1 MVKENRILIFI
12 IGFLCAWVLLSAPL
26 KKAIGQSPI
35 PPSVTFSG
43 ASDVIYFF
51 DRENAKIYR
60 YNTQGR
66 MTRAYV
72 VRELGESLDKVR
84 E

>member
-1 MVKENRILIFI
+1 MVKESRILIFI
-12 IGFLCAWVLLSAPL
+12 IGFLCAYVLFSAFSR
-26 KKAIGQSPI
+26 KVACQSMA
-35 PPSVTFSG
+35 PSSLTFTA

-66 MTRAYV
+66 LTRTYILK
-72 VRELGESLDKVR
+72 ELGKELVKPR
-84 E
+84 Q